1 MPSPRAFIPLR
12 RLPAIPRSLR
22 ESFAASLLVL
32 LPLACG
38 GDQSQSTQT
47 QPPPPPPDPELPKPP
62 ADAPY
67 KNASLSPE
75 ARLADLLPRMTLE
88 EKIGQM
94 TQPARGY
101 FSEADIAMYG
111 LGSILSGGG
120 GAPGD
125 NTPSGWAAMVD
136 GYQQKAMSSR
146 LAIPMLYGVDAVH
159 GHNNALNAVLFPHN
173 IGLGAA
179 NDPGLVTRIGQ
190 ATAEEMKA
198 TGVRWT
204 FAPCVAVPQDERWG
218 RTYEGFGEI
227 PSLSADLGA
236 ALVTGLQGA
245 QIDGNSVLA
254 CTKHFVADGGT
265 QGGDDQGNAVIS
277 ESVLRNLHLPP
288 YESAINAGTATI
300 MASYNSWNGV
310 KMHGNKFLLT
320 DVLRGEMGFTGFVV
334 SDWDAVNQLP
344 GSAASDKIATAVNA
358 GVDMVMLAN
367 TYSGFRASLKALVEG
382 GSVPQSRI
390 DEAVS
395 RILLLKFKM
404 GLFEKPYSD
413 TAFRSNFGTAAHK
426 ALAREAVAKSAV
438 LLKND
443 PVTLPIASS
452 VHRIL
457 VVGGKADDMGIQ
469 CGGWSVTWQGSAGA
483 ITEGTTLREAIEA
496 AAADKGGITVDYSAT
511 GILPAGATAPD
522 LVIVAIGETP
532 YAEFEGDSAT
542 LELPAEDTTV
552 FNAARAH
559 NKPVVTVLFSGRPML
574 VNSFITNSSAFLAAW
589 LPGTEADG
597 LADLLFGTTSPTG
610 KLPHTWPANLEQ
622 VPINQG
628 DGQTPLFALGDG
640 LTYP

>member
-1 MPSPRAFIPLR
+1 
-12 RLPAIPRSLR
+12 
-22 ESFAASLLVL
+22 
-32 LPLACG
+32 
-38 GDQSQSTQT
+38 
-47 QPPPPPPDPELPKPP
+47 
-62 ADAPY
+62 
-67 KNASLSPE
+67 LSAE

-101 FSEADIAMYG
+101 FSEADIAKYG

-125 NTPSGWAAMVD
+125 NSPTGWAAMVD

-179 NDPGLVTRIGQ
+179 NDPDLVTRIGQ

-320 DVLRGEMGFTGFVV
+320 DVLRTEMGFTGFVV

-344 GSAASDKIATAVNA
+344 GGDSDKIATAVNA
-358 GVDMVMLAN
+358 GVDMVMLAS

-395 RILLLKFKM
+395 RILLVKFKM

-438 LLKND
+438 LLKNESA
-443 PVTLPIASS
+443 TLPIASS

-457 VVGGKADDMGIQ
+457 VVGSKADNMGIQ
-469 CGGWSVTWQGSAGA
+469 CGGWSVSWQGSAGS

-496 AAADKGGITVDYSAT
+496 AAAAKGGITVDYSAT
-511 GILPAGATAPD
+511 GTLPVGATAPD
-522 LVIVAIGETP
+522 LVIVAIGEPP
-532 YAEFEGDSAT
+532 YAEGAGDSAT
-542 LELPAEDTTV
+542 LALPAEDTTV

-589 LPGTEADG
+589 LPGTEASG

-610 KLPHTWPANLEQ
+610 KLPHTWPANLGQ

-628 DGQTPLFALGDG
+628 DGKTPLFALGYG